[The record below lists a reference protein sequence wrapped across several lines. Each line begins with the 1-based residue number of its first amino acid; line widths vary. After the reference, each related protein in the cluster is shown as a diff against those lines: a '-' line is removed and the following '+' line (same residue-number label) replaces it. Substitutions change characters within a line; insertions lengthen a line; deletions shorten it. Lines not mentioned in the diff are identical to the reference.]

1 MPERIWQGR
10 FNIVGGTVQ
19 EDGPYATAITDR
31 GVAES
36 VVDLYL
42 VLQPTRPDPDQIC
55 AEVMRTVTRIF
66 GRAQYS
72 VTGNLL
78 LALGKAHQ
86 HLREWNRASL
96 TEHRLEIGVCCV
108 AITGNEAYVALA
120 GPSALFYRHNGR
132 TARVEPNE
140 EQGREPLGD
149 GEVLLPSFHRLSL
162 IRGDALLLLSGRG
175 AQRTDPQ
182 QVGRCLALEP
192 ETGLPEVFRLARGE
206 ADCGAVLLS
215 VLDELAPEPDDGDD
229 GAEAEELERFRAR
242 GPQPVATAAD
252 PGRIRFPVLDGPPMD
267 RPLDEPRVGGEKRL
281 PFSPFG
287 RGPFRR
293 IDAEHP
299 DEGHGTLRILGSEK
313 PRPPLSGPRNVLSTP
328 EEVIAA
334 AKAVS
339 QQSVRVRSTPPSF
352 RNAFAG
358 LDGPRRSWRP
368 YLFGGIGAAALVL
381 LVALGI
387 PALSSAGGS
396 QRFQSLLRSSQSE
409 LTSAQSQSD
418 LSRRRELLNQALSNA
433 DEAKRLKP
441 SDPQADSQLTRAQ
454 DALTVMDAVYTLPDV
469 PQIADLSNAG
479 LSPSSSVE
487 LAAGDRLYVL
497 DVASGKVLAAARDG
511 TTPPDA
517 VYEEGSDV
525 DGVRAG
531 KAHHIAWQPPA
542 NAGDPST
549 LLILDASRNLFGLSR
564 GNLRAIPLRGVD
576 QWRSDT
582 AMTFGNGG
590 LYILDAKA
598 ATVWRY
604 APSDNGFASD
614 PAPAVARTDIAD
626 ASGISVVGGVFLTG
640 QDSRIRRFL
649 DGQESAFKLAG
660 IDRPPAAPQPPLY
673 DAASS
678 SLYIADRGNSRV
690 VVLEGDGRF
699 KRQLVHAKLAGLR
712 GLAVDADNSRLIGVI
727 GQSLVAISLPK

>member
-1 MPERIWQGR
+1 VPERIWQGR
-10 FNIVGGTVQ
+10 FNIVGGNVQ
-19 EDGPYATAITDR
+19 EDGPYASAITDR
-31 GVAES
+31 TVAES

-42 VLQPTRPDPDQIC
+42 VLQPMRSDPDQIC

-96 TEHRLEIGVCCV
+96 AEHRLEIGVCCV
-108 AITGNEAYVALA
+108 AIAGNEAYVALA
-120 GPSALFYRHNGR
+120 GPGTLFYRHNGR
-132 TARVEPNE
+132 TERIEPIE

-162 IRGDALLLLSGRG
+162 IRGDALLLLSGRLG
-175 AQRTDPQ
+175 QRADPQ
-182 QVGRCLALEP
+182 QVGRCLALDP

-215 VLDELAPEPDDGDD
+215 VLDELTPEDEDSG
-229 GAEAEELERFRAR
+229 GEANELERFRAHAQ
-242 GPQPVATAAD
+242 QPSPITRVA
-252 PGRIRFPVLDGPPMD
+252 PPSRIRFPVLEGPPMD
-267 RPLDEPRVGGEKRL
+267 RLLEEPPVGERRL

-287 RGPFRR
+287 RSPLRR
-293 IDAEHP
+293 VDAVHP
-299 DEGHGTLRILGSEK
+299 DEGSGTLRVLGSEK

-352 RNAFAG
+352 RNAFAR

-368 YLFGGIGAAALVL
+368 YLFGGAAVAALAL
-381 LVALGI
+381 LVAVGI
-387 PALSSAGGS
+387 PALSSVGGS

-409 LTSAQSQSD
+409 LASAQSQSD

-441 SDPQADSQLTRAQ
+441 GDPQADSQLTRAQ
-454 DALTVMDAVYTLPDV
+454 GAITVMDAVYTLPDV

-479 LSPSSSVE
+479 LSPSSAVE

-497 DVASGKVLAAARDG
+497 DVASGKVLAASRDG
-511 TTPPDA
+511 NTPPDA

-542 NAGDPST
+542 NASDPGT
-549 LLILDASRNLFGLSR
+549 LLILDAGRNLFGLSR
-564 GNLRAIPLRGVD
+564 GTLRAIPLRGVD

-582 AMTFGNGG
+582 AMAFGNGG

-604 APSDNGFASD
+604 APSDSGFASE

-649 DGQESAFKLAG
+649 GGQESGFKLAG
-660 IDRPPAAPQPPLY
+660 IDRQPAAPQPPLY
-673 DAASS
+673 DATTG

-712 GLAVDADNSRLIGVI
+712 GVAVDGDNNRLIGVI
-727 GQSLVAISLPK
+727 GQSLVAIPLPK